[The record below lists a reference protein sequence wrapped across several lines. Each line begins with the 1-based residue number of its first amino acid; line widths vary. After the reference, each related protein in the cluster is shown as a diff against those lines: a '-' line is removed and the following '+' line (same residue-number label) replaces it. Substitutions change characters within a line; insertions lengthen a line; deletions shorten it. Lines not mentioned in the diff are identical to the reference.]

1 MENMH
6 ADVRVKLLNL
16 ITAYDQTDYNE
27 QIQEF

>member
-1 MENMH
+1 MENMQ

-16 ITAYDQTDYNE
+16 ITAYDRTDYNE